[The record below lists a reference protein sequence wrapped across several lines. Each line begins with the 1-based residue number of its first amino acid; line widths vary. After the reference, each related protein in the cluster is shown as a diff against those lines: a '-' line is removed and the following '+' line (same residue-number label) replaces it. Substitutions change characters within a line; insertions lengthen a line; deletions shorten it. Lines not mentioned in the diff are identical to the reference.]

1 MSKSNDNNAAP
12 NYFVASMRTYQLDPA
27 SAEVLANN
35 ARQIEMVLFLF
46 SIIKGIGNAIQKVG
60 NGIAIWIQANN
71 TSRELNAMPDYIL
84 DDIGISRHQIDAV
97 ATGKLVRELSKPAL
111 AEVQPVKAVADEN
124 NVDTP
129 IAA

>member
-1 MSKSNDNNAAP
+1 
-12 NYFVASMRTYQLDPA
+12 MRTYQLDPA

-60 NGIAIWIQANN
+60 NGIATWVQANN

>member
-1 MSKSNDNNAAP
+1 
-12 NYFVASMRTYQLDPA
+12 
-27 SAEVLANN
+27 
-35 ARQIEMVLFLF
+35 
-46 SIIKGIGNAIQKVG
+46 
-60 NGIAIWIQANN
+60 
-71 TSRELNAMPDYIL
+71 MPDYIL